1 MSDGLSVANRE
12 ERCANKIMDAAES
25 LADALLD
32 VRDAAFGYTSLTIEV
47 VNDILRRAG
56 VRAETIR

>member
-12 ERCANKIMDAAES
+12 ARCADKIMDAAES

-47 VNDILRRAG
+47 VNDILLRAG
-56 VRAETIR
+56 VQVKAIR